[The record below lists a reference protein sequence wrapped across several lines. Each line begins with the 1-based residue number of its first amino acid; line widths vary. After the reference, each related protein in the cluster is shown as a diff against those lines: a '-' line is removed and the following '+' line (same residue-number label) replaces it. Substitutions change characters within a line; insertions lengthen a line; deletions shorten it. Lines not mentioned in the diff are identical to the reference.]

1 MGYSTTCA
9 SGICR
14 SNGGASGANHNGS
27 SGGFKT
33 EDGNFKS
40 DMPLINLNGD
50 DLSPIVGRFN
60 FNQQTD
66 SSSLGKLRFFSLHI
80 RFVQYKEGC

>member
-1 MGYSTTCA
+1 MGYSTTCG
-9 SGICR
+9 SGGGR
-14 SNGGASGANHNGS
+14 SNGGASGTNHNGS
-27 SGGFKT
+27 SGGFKA
-33 EDGNFKS
+33 EEGDFKS

-66 SSSLGKLRFFSLHI
+66 SSLGKLRFFSYTHCS
-80 RFVQYKEGC
+80 V

>member
-1 MGYSTTCA
+1 MGYSTTTCG
-9 SGICR
+9 SGGGR
-14 SNGGASGANHNGS
+14 GSGGVNGSNHNGS

-33 EDGNFKS
+33 ENFKS
-40 DMPLINLNGD
+40 DMPLIDLNSG

-66 SSSLGKLRFFSLHI
+66 SSSLGKL
-80 RFVQYKEGC
+80 